1 MRNLIIAAALAALAG
16 CATQTASN
24 EPPADRDC
32 FSARSV
38 SGYSVVDDHNIR
50 VRVGPSRSYTLGT
63 TWNVNTLDWTN
74 ALALHSDNGWICT
87 GSVRGRVEVR
97 GGQPPQS
104 YPINTVT
111 RDPDAPAPTG
121 S

>member
-1 MRNLIIAAALAALAG
+1 MRILIIAAALAALAG

-24 EPPADRDC
+24 EPGADRDC

-38 SGYSVVDDHNIR
+38 SSYSVVDDHNIR
-50 VRVGPSRSYTLGT
+50 VRVGPSRSYTLST
-63 TWNVNTLDWTN
+63 TWNVNDLDWTT
-74 ALALHSDNGWICT
+74 ALALQSDNGWICT
-87 GSVRGRVEVR
+87 GNVRGQVEVH
-97 GGQPPQS
+97 GGQPPRS
-104 YPINTVT
+104 FPIDTVT

>member
-1 MRNLIIAAALAALAG
+1 MRTLIIAAALAALAG

-63 TWNVNTLDWTN
+63 TWNVNDLDWAT
-74 ALALHSDNGWICT
+74 ALELHSDNGWICT
-87 GSVRGRVEVR
+87 GSVRGQVEVR